1 MTGLDQEP
9 SLTRSFD
16 GTTIAVRDT
25 GAGDLPLLIVTAVGA
40 GLSVWRDSLSDIVAD
55 RRVVSWDLRGL
66 FRSGE
71 PASGR
76 LDPGAHALDA
86 MAAIRSLGIG
96 RFHVAAWSSGGRIA
110 LELAAE
116 YPERVASLTL
126 VNSGYGYSLG
136 RLLKLDLAALLPTAA
151 GIARRFA
158 GPLQGAFRTFVSRP
172 EIAGL
177 IRQSGMTAATADTA
191 SLVAL
196 LRGMAECDTGA
207 LLATYHA
214 VAGDPAPHLAREVS
228 APTLL
233 VAGEH
238 DQFVHLDITEE
249 LLRSL
254 PDGRLEMYEDA
265 THYLPIEHP
274 RRLSQDL
281 SSFLRSVEADRH

>member
-1 MTGLDQEP
+1 MTILEKEP
-9 SLTRSFD
+9 SFARSFD
-16 GTTIAVRDT
+16 GTMIAVRDT

-40 GLSVWRDSLSDIVAD
+40 GLSVWRRSLAFIDPE

-66 FRSGE
+66 FDSDPPITDRI
-71 PASGR
+71 
-76 LDPGAHALDA
+76 DPGAHVLDA
-86 MAAIRSLGIG
+86 MAAVRSLRIG

-126 VNSGYGYSLG
+126 VNAGYGYSLA
-136 RLLKLDLAALLPTAA
+136 RVLRLDLAALLPTAA

-158 GPLQGAFRTFVSRP
+158 APLQGAFRGFVSRP

-177 IRQSGMTAATADTA
+177 ARQSGMTAASADTA

-196 LRGMAECDTGA
+196 LKGMAECDTGR

-214 VAGDPAPHLAREVS
+214 VAGDPAPHLAAEIS

-233 VAGEH
+233 IAGAH
-238 DQFVHLDITEE
+238 DQFVARDVTEE
-249 LLRSL
+249 LVGNLK
-254 PDGRLEMYEDA
+254 DVRLETYEDA

-274 RRLSQDL
+274 RALAADL
-281 SSFLRSVEADRH
+281 QAFTADVERR